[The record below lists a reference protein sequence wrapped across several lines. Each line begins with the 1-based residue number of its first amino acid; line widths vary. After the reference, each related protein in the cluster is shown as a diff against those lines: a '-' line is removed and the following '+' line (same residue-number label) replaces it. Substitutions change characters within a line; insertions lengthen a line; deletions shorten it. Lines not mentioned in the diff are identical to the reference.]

1 MAEEQPGEFKDVFS
15 PIDKMY
21 KILADARSGFMDQ
34 DLVKVSR
41 SSLENLLDELKQAL
55 PTQLKSAVELMRNA
69 DAQMGQAMAEAQK
82 TTRKAEAQAERIVAE
97 AQKRADY
104 ISSNDNIV
112 KIASQKADA
121 LMAEAKERSARIV
134 AEAQKRA
141 EELKASSQHWCLEN
155 LQILVETLKKLES
168 TTQGGIENIKFKQ
181 KQNINQ
187 KNGGK

>member
-69 DAQMGQAMAEAQK
+69 DAQMSQALAEAQM
-82 TTRKAEAQAERIVAE
+82 TTRKAETQAERIVAE

-121 LMAEAKERSARIV
+121 LMAQAKERSERIV

-141 EELKASSQHWCLEN
+141 DDLKSSSQRWCLDN
-155 LQILVETLKKLES
+155 LQSLVETLRKLES
-168 TTQGGIENIKFKQ
+168 TTQGGIENIKFRQ
-181 KQNINQ
+181 KQDMNQ

>member
-69 DAQMGQAMAEAQK
+69 DAQMSQAMAEAQK

-141 EELKASSQHWCLEN
+141 EELKASSQRWCLEN
-155 LQILVETLKKLES
+155 LQSLVETLKKLES
-168 TTQGGIENIKFKQ
+168 TTQG
-181 KQNINQ
+181 
-187 KNGGK
+187 

>member
-69 DAQMGQAMAEAQK
+69 DAQMSQAMAEAQK

-141 EELKASSQHWCLEN
+141 EELKASSQRWCLEN

>member
-69 DAQMGQAMAEAQK
+69 DAQMSQAMAEAQK

-121 LMAEAKERSARIV
+121 LVAEAKERSARIV

-141 EELKASSQHWCLEN
+141 EELRASSQRWCLEN
-155 LQILVETLKKLES
+155 LQSLVETLKKLES

-181 KQNINQ
+181 
-187 KNGGK
+187 

>member
-69 DAQMGQAMAEAQK
+69 DAQMSQALAEAQM
-82 TTRKAEAQAERIVAE
+82 TTRKAETQAERIVAE
-97 AQKRADY
+97 AQKRAD
-104 ISSNDNIV
+104 D
-112 KIASQKADA
+112 
-121 LMAEAKERSARIV
+121 
-134 AEAQKRA
+134 
-141 EELKASSQHWCLEN
+141 LKASSQRWCLDN
-155 LQILVETLKKLES
+155 LQSLVETLRKLES
-168 TTQGGIENIKFKQ
+168 TTQGGIENIKFRQ
-181 KQNINQ
+181 KQDMNQ

>member
-1 MAEEQPGEFKDVFS
+1 
-15 PIDKMY
+15 
-21 KILADARSGFMDQ
+21 
-34 DLVKVSR
+34 
-41 SSLENLLDELKQAL
+41 
-55 PTQLKSAVELMRNA
+55 
-69 DAQMGQAMAEAQK
+69 
-82 TTRKAEAQAERIVAE
+82 VAE

-141 EELKASSQHWCLEN
+141 EELKASSQRWCLEN
-155 LQILVETLKKLES
+155 LQSLVETLKKLES

>member
-41 SSLENLLDELKQAL
+41 SSLEKLLDELKQAL

-69 DAQMGQAMAEAQK
+69 DAQMSQAMAEAQK

-141 EELKASSQHWCLEN
+141 EELKASSQRWCLEN

>member
-1 MAEEQPGEFKDVFS
+1 MAKEQPGEFKDVFS

-69 DAQMGQAMAEAQK
+69 DAQMSQAVAEAQK
-82 TTRKAEAQAERIVAE
+82 TTRKAETQAQRIVAE

-141 EELKASSQHWCLEN
+141 DDLKASSQRWCLEN
-155 LQILVETLKKLES
+155 LQSLVETLKKLES